1 MVLQRRCVHPATIF
15 LIECRPLMV
24 AGVQA
29 ILSGTEFRFTGST
42 ASLASAVDL
51 IREQNPGIILVGEV
65 DPPRAIVGSIGYL
78 LQASPNSRIVIY
90 SENAKE
96 PDYIRAIQLGARAVV
111 QKQQTIEQLLE
122 CLRTVQAGNLCVDGV
137 GADMQAP
144 LRLHSRF
151 RITPREREIIG
162 LVCRGMK
169 NREIAEVLSITP
181 GTVKVH
187 LMHIFEKTGLKDRY
201 ELALRGKELLERT
214 TAA

>member
-1 MVLQRRCVHPATIF
+1 M
-15 LIECRPLMV
+15 
-24 AGVQA
+24 
-29 ILSGTEFRFTGST
+29 LSGTEFKFIGST
-42 ASLASAVDL
+42 ASLSAAVET
-51 IREQNPGIILVGEV
+51 IRDQTPGIVLVGEV

-96 PDYIRAIQLGARAVV
+96 ADYIRAIQLGARAVV
-111 QKQQTIEQLLE
+111 QKQQPLEQLLE
-122 CLRTVQAGNLCVDGV
+122 SLRTVHAGNLCVDGM
-137 GADMQAP
+137 GADNQTP

-151 RITPREREIIG
+151 RVTPREREIIE
-162 LVCRGMK
+162 LVCRSLK
-169 NREIAEVLSITP
+169 NREIAEALSITP